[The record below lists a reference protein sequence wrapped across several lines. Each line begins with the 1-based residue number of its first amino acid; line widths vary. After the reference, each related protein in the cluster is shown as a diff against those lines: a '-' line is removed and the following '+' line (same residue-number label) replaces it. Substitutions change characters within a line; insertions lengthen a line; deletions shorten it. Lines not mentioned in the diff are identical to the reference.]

1 VLTLLTIN
9 NKGSV
14 RNEQHFLLYVTGIM
28 DWNMLYY
35 PMNGQIVNAKGL
47 MSIT

>member
-1 VLTLLTIN
+1 
-9 NKGSV
+9 
-14 RNEQHFLLYVTGIM
+14 M

-47 MSIT
+47 MSITWSMQLVQIQAPAESQYEP